1 MLMQPARPAH
11 RHKSDTGV
19 TQRRYTPALHFFI
32 PGYVLF
38 KSIVLPVAL
47 LGAATAAFADEGQ
60 WQPHQLPQLSSELK
74 RIGITMPAAKLAD
87 LSKHPMSAM
96 VALPGC
102 SASFVSPDGLV
113 VTNHHC
119 AYGAIQRNS
128 TPEQNYIVDGFL
140 AKTRAEELPGGP
152 NTLVYVT
159 EKVENV
165 TQQVLKGL
173 TPSLSGRERHELVG
187 ARVKA
192 LIAECET
199 DKSVRCSVPAFHR
212 GLEYYRIKQLM
223 IRDVRLVYAPSDRI
237 GNFGGDIDN
246 YEWPRQTGDYAFLRA
261 YVGKDGRPADPSPDN
276 VPYKSKDFLVVS
288 AEGLKNGDPI
298 LLAGYPGRTSR
309 YKLPSEIRF
318 ARDVDFPAKAATI
331 SADLAVIADA
341 TKGNPAWDVRYASV
355 AKSLNNVL
363 KKTQGLMDGFARKD
377 IAAIKDVQDAEFR
390 TWQGRQADGDKKLL
404 TALDTVIAQDMALQ
418 REEAAWAEATHSDLL
433 KSARTLY
440 RLALER
446 EKPDAGREGGYQERD
461 LSFIKARLARL
472 EQSFVASVDEARFK
486 AALVRYARI
495 DAAVRPQGVD
505 ALLPK
510 ETALPALYRSSDLG
524 DTAKRLA
531 WIGKDV
537 QAFRAS
543 NDPFIALA
551 VRLHDAGMALEG
563 RREEIDGNL
572 ERVIPQYMAAVIA
585 WKTSQGKPVYPDA
598 NSTLRVTYGTV
609 SPYAPRDGLLK
620 GPFTTVEGIL
630 EKETTKD
637 PFIVP
642 AALKAAIQGKRYGV
656 FKDKAL
662 GTVPVNF
669 LSSADTTGG
678 NSGSAV
684 MNGRGELVG
693 LNFDSTY
700 ESITKDWYFDTA
712 ITRAIHVDIR
722 YMLWVMKEVDHAD
735 NLLKEMTI
743 KYPKK

>member
-1 MLMQPARPAH
+1 M
-11 RHKSDTGV
+11 
-19 TQRRYTPALHFFI
+19 
-32 PGYVLF
+32 F

-47 LGAATAAFADEGQ
+47 LGAASAAFADEGQ
-60 WQPHQLPQLSSELK
+60 WQPHQLPQLKSELK
-74 RIGITMPAAKLAD
+74 RIGITIPAEKLAD
-87 LSKHPMSAM
+87 LGKHPMSAI
-96 VALPGC
+96 VSLGGC
-102 SASFVSPDGLV
+102 SASFVSPHGLV

-119 AYGAIQRNS
+119 AYGAIQRNA
-128 TPEQNYIVDGFL
+128 TPEKNYIVDGFL
-140 AKTRAEELPGGP
+140 AKTRADELPGGP

-165 TQQVLKGL
+165 TGRVLQGL
-173 TPSLSGRERHELVG
+173 TPAMSGSERHALVES
-187 ARVKA
+187 RIKA
-192 LIAECET
+192 LVAECET
-199 DKSVRCSVPAFHR
+199 DKSTRCSVPAFHR

-237 GNFGGDIDN
+237 GNYGGDIDN
-246 YEWPRQTGDYAFLRA
+246 YEWPRHVGDYAFYRA

-318 ARDVDFPAKAATI
+318 ARDVDLPAKASTI
-331 SADLAVIADA
+331 TADLSVIAAA
-341 TKGNPAWDVRYASV
+341 TQGNPAWSVAYASV
-355 AKSLNNVL
+355 DKGLNNVL
-363 KKTQGLMDGFARKD
+363 KKTRGLLDGFARKD

-390 TWQGRQADGDKKLL
+390 AWQQAHADGNAGLL
-404 TALDTVIAQDMALQ
+404 SELDAVIAEDMALQ
-418 REEAAWAEATHSDLL
+418 RQEAAWFEATHSDLL

-446 EKPDAGREGGYQERD
+446 RKPDAERESGFQERD
-461 LSFIKARLARL
+461 LGFIKARLTRL
-472 EQSFVASVDEARFK
+472 EQSFVPGVDQARYA
-486 AALVRYARI
+486 AALARYARI
-495 DAAVRPQGVD
+495 DAKVRPQGVD
-505 ALLPK
+505 ALLPAQD
-510 ETALPALYRSSDLG
+510 ALPGMYKASQLS
-524 DTAKRLA
+524 DTATRLA
-531 WIGKDV
+531 WIGKDAD
-537 QAFRAS
+537 AFRKS
-543 NDPFIALA
+543 NDPFIQLA
-551 VRLHDAGMALEG
+551 VRLHDAGMALEE
-563 RREEIDGNL
+563 RRNEIDGNL

-585 WKTSQGKPVYPDA
+585 WKKSQGKPVYPDA

-609 SPYAPRDGLLK
+609 APFSPRDGLVK

-630 EKETTKD
+630 EKETGKD

-642 AALKAAIQGKRYGV
+642 APLKQAIEGKRYGV
-656 FKDKAL
+656 FKDRAL

-684 MNGRGELVG
+684 MNGKGELIG

>member
-1 MLMQPARPAH
+1 M
-11 RHKSDTGV
+11 
-19 TQRRYTPALHFFI
+19 
-32 PGYVLF
+32 F
-38 KSIVLPVAL
+38 KSIVLPVVL
-47 LGAATAAFADEGQ
+47 LGATATAFADEGQ
-60 WQPHQLPQLSSELK
+60 WQPHQLPQLKSELK
-74 RIGITMPAAKLAD
+74 RIGITMPAEKLAD
-87 LSKHPMSAM
+87 LSKHPMSAI
-96 VALPGC
+96 VSLGGC

-119 AYGAIQRNS
+119 AYGAIQRNA
-128 TPEQNYIVDGFL
+128 TPEKNYIINGFL

-165 TQQVLKGL
+165 TDRVLKGL
-173 TPSLSGRERHELVG
+173 SPNLSGRERHELVES
-187 ARVKA
+187 RVKA
-192 LIAECET
+192 LVAECET
-199 DKSVRCSVPAFHR
+199 DKAYRCSVPAFHR

-237 GNFGGDIDN
+237 GNYGGDIDN
-246 YEWPRQTGDYAFLRA
+246 YEWPRQTGDYSFLRA

-318 ARDVDFPAKAATI
+318 ARDVDFPAKVATITADLSVIAAATQ
-331 SADLAVIADA
+331 
-341 TKGNPAWDVRYASV
+341 GNPAWDVRYASV
-355 AKSLNNVL
+355 AKGLNNVL
-363 KKTQGLMDGFARKD
+363 KKTQGLLDGFARKD

-390 TWQGRQADGDKKLL
+390 AWQKSHPSGSANLL
-404 TALDTVIAQDMALQ
+404 AELDSVIAQDMAASRQ
-418 REEAAWAEATHSDLL
+418 EAAWLEATHSDLL
-433 KSARTLY
+433 RSARTLY

-446 EKPDAGREGGYQERD
+446 QKPDAQREAGYQERD
-461 LSFIKARLARL
+461 LSFIRARLTRL
-472 EQSFVASVDEARFK
+472 EQSFVPSVDEARYK
-486 AALVRYARI
+486 AALARYARI
-495 DAAVRPQGVD
+495 DAKLRPQGID
-505 ALLPK
+505 ALLPQANMLAAMYK
-510 ETALPALYRSSDLG
+510 ASDLSN
-524 DTAKRLA
+524 TASRLA
-531 WIGKDV
+531 WIGKDPD
-537 QAFRAS
+537 AFRLS
-543 NDPFIALA
+543 NDPFIQLA
-551 VRLHDAGMALEG
+551 VRLHDAGMALEN
-563 RREEIDGNL
+563 RRNDIDGNL

-585 WKTSQGKPVYPDA
+585 WKKSQGKPVYPDA

-609 SPYAPRDGLLK
+609 SPYSPRDGLTK
-620 GPFTTVEGIL
+620 GPFTTVDGIL
-630 EKETTKD
+630 EKETGKD

-642 AALKAAIQGKRYGV
+642 ANLKQAIQQKRFGV
-656 FKDKAL
+656 FKDRAL

-684 MNGRGELVG
+684 MNKNGELVG

-722 YMLWVMKEVDHAD
+722 YMLWVMKEVDRAD